1 MKRKVAEII
10 LILLFYL
17 IQVTFGNAIGIG
29 GITPNLL
36 IILPVLFGFFKGRN
50 EGMLVGFLSGVMY
63 DLFFSSLFGFSALV
77 FVYIGYF
84 SGIFYK
90 EYEKVEVLIPLAMI
104 MASDFVFEFLSYI
117 GNFLLHNRL
126 NVDFFLRRFIM
137 PEVVYTLVVALVLYY
152 PLMKF
157 DSILDI
163 QWKKRKKGILDEG
176 YLKDETDNSLIKMQ
190 DNYKQD
196 GTYTK
201 QVNYNLNIDNMYQC
215 GLASNIS
222 IVLVEAK
229 LNNAELNLL
238 VKLDST
244 NNTYSLFLNDYI
256 TKNNYTK
263 HMSIKSINI
272 SKNKIQKNNYNNDVK
287 VEGTEKDVVIQYF
300 SDYRMKMLNDTK
312 IAYQKLDSEYA
323 EKKFGQ
329 YSNFESYVN
338 NNKNNIIVA
347 SIDKY
352 QVVENKN
359 GKEYVCVD
367 ENGKY
372 YIFMEEE
379 VGKYSV
385 VLDTYTIDLPEF
397 IEKYNSANEKTKVG
411 LNIQK
416 VFDAIN
422 NEDYEYVYN
431 KLDNTFKQTNFK
443 TVQEFK
449 NYVIKNFSGK
459 QLKYGECQQQGSL
472 YIFDIT
478 ITEGTKQTNKRV
490 IMQLK
495 DGTDFVMSFN
505 VIGK

>member
-1 MKRKVAEII
+1 MEKSKRILIV
-10 LILLFYL
+10 LILLL
-17 IQVTFGNAIGIG
+17 IMIAIIVTMLIKTNKKQEEPRNNQTSNVVEQDEAFAKVKDYKTYFTVKEILENY
-29 GITPNLL
+29 ITYMKQINGDEY
-36 IILPVLFGFFKGRN
+36 V
-50 EGMLVGFLSGVMY
+50 
-63 DLFFSSLFGFSALV
+63 DASSFNMTASQIAKTMQEDGLEAL
-77 FVYIGYF
+77 
-84 SGIFYK
+84 
-90 EYEKVEVLIPLAMI
+90 
-104 MASDFVFEFLSYI
+104 
-117 GNFLLHNRL
+117 
-126 NVDFFLRRFIM
+126 
-137 PEVVYTLVVALVLYY
+137 
-152 PLMKF
+152 
-157 DSILDI
+157 
-163 QWKKRKKGILDEG
+163 KGILDEN
-176 YLKDETDNSLIKMQ
+176 YLKDETDSSLIKMQ
-190 DNYKQD
+190 NEYKQD
-196 GTYTK
+196 GTYSK
-201 QVNYNLNIDNMYQC
+201 QVIYKLNIDDMYQYN
-215 GLASNIS
+215 LDSNFS
-222 IVLVEAK
+222 LVLVEAK
-229 LNNAELNLL
+229 LNNTELNLL
-238 VKLDST
+238 VKLDNA
-244 NNTYSLFLNDYI
+244 NNTYSIFLNDYI
-256 TKNNYTK
+256 TKNNYEK
-263 HMSIKSINI
+263 HMSEKNI
-272 SKNKIQKNNYNNDVK
+272 TIGKTKIQKNDYNSDISVD
-287 VEGTEKDVVIQYF
+287 GTEKDVVVQYF

-312 IAYQKLDSEYA
+312 SAYQKLDSEYA

-338 NNKNNIIVA
+338 NNKNKIEVA

-443 TVQEFK
+443 TVQEFA
-449 NYVIKNFSGK
+449 NYAVQNFAGK
-459 QLKYGECQQQGSL
+459 QLKYGECQQQGSM

-478 ITEGTKQTNKRV
+478 MISGTNQINKRV

-505 VIGK
+505 AN

>member
-1 MKRKVAEII
+1 MEKSKRI
-10 LILLFYL
+10 LI
-17 IQVTFGNAIGIG
+17 V
-29 GITPNLL
+29 L
-36 IILPVLFGFFKGRN
+36 IILLIVMAVMVAILINTNKKQEVSHGNNTYTSIVN
-50 EGMLVGFLSGVMY
+50 EQDEAFEKVNDYKTYFTVKEIVENYITYMKQINGDEYV
-63 DLFFSSLFGFSALV
+63 DASSLQTTTTQIATVMQEDGIEAL
-77 FVYIGYF
+77 
-84 SGIFYK
+84 
-90 EYEKVEVLIPLAMI
+90 
-104 MASDFVFEFLSYI
+104 
-117 GNFLLHNRL
+117 
-126 NVDFFLRRFIM
+126 
-137 PEVVYTLVVALVLYY
+137 
-152 PLMKF
+152 
-157 DSILDI
+157 
-163 QWKKRKKGILDEG
+163 KGILDEG

-190 DNYKQD
+190 DDYKQD

-256 TKNNYTK
+256 KKNNYTK

-443 TVQEFK
+443 TVEEFK
-449 NYVIKNFSGK
+449 NYVIQNFSGK
-459 QLKYGECQQQGSL
+459 QLKYGECQQQESL

-505 VIGK
+505 VN

>member
-1 MKRKVAEII
+1 MEKSKRI
-10 LILLFYL
+10 LI
-17 IQVTFGNAIGIG
+17 V
-29 GITPNLL
+29 L
-36 IILPVLFGFFKGRN
+36 IILLIVMAVMVVLLINTNKKQEVSRGNNTYTSIVN
-50 EGMLVGFLSGVMY
+50 EQDEAFAKVNDYKTYFTVKEIVENYITYMKQINGDEYVDAASLQMTTTQIATVMQE
-63 DLFFSSLFGFSALV
+63 DGIEAL
-77 FVYIGYF
+77 
-84 SGIFYK
+84 
-90 EYEKVEVLIPLAMI
+90 
-104 MASDFVFEFLSYI
+104 
-117 GNFLLHNRL
+117 
-126 NVDFFLRRFIM
+126 
-137 PEVVYTLVVALVLYY
+137 
-152 PLMKF
+152 
-157 DSILDI
+157 
-163 QWKKRKKGILDEG
+163 KGILDEG
-176 YLKDETDNSLIKMQ
+176 YLRDETDNSLIKMQ
-190 DNYKQD
+190 DDYKQD

-215 GLASNIS
+215 SLASNIS

-287 VEGTEKDVVIQYF
+287 IEGTEKDVVIQYF

-338 NNKNNIIVA
+338 NNKNNIIIA

-449 NYVIKNFSGK
+449 NYVIQNFSGK
-459 QLKYGECQQQGSL
+459 QLKYGECQQQGNL

-505 VIGK
+505 VN

>member
-1 MKRKVAEII
+1 MEKSKRI
-10 LILLFYL
+10 LI
-17 IQVTFGNAIGIG
+17 V
-29 GITPNLL
+29 L
-36 IILPVLFGFFKGRN
+36 IILLI
-50 EGMLVGFLSGVMY
+50 VM
-63 DLFFSSLFGFSALV
+63 SVMVALLINTNKKQEV
-77 FVYIGYF
+77 SRGNNTYTSIVSEQDEAF
-84 SGIFYK
+84 
-90 EYEKVEVLIPLAMI
+90 EKVNDYKTYFTVKEIVENYITYMKQINGDEYVDA
-104 MASDFVFEFLSYI
+104 ASLQMTTTQIATVMQEDGIE
-117 GNFLLHNRL
+117 
-126 NVDFFLRRFIM
+126 
-137 PEVVYTLVVALVLYY
+137 AL
-152 PLMKF
+152 
-157 DSILDI
+157 
-163 QWKKRKKGILDEG
+163 KGILDEG

-190 DNYKQD
+190 DDYKQD

-215 GLASNIS
+215 SLASNIS

-229 LNNAELNLL
+229 LNNVELNLL

-312 IAYQKLDSEYA
+312 IAYQKLNSEYA

-338 NNKNNIIVA
+338 NNKNNIIIA

-449 NYVIKNFSGK
+449 NYVIQNFSGK
-459 QLKYGECQQQGSL
+459 QLKYGECQQQGNL

-505 VIGK
+505 VN

>member
-1 MKRKVAEII
+1 MEKSKRILIV
-10 LILLFYL
+10 LILLL
-17 IQVTFGNAIGIG
+17 IMIAIIVTMLIKTNKKQEESRNNQTSNVIEQDEEFAKVKDYKTYFTVKEIVENY
-29 GITPNLL
+29 ITYMKQINGDEY
-36 IILPVLFGFFKGRN
+36 V
-50 EGMLVGFLSGVMY
+50 
-63 DLFFSSLFGFSALV
+63 DASSFNMTSSQIAKTMQEDGLEAL
-77 FVYIGYF
+77 
-84 SGIFYK
+84 
-90 EYEKVEVLIPLAMI
+90 
-104 MASDFVFEFLSYI
+104 
-117 GNFLLHNRL
+117 
-126 NVDFFLRRFIM
+126 
-137 PEVVYTLVVALVLYY
+137 
-152 PLMKF
+152 
-157 DSILDI
+157 
-163 QWKKRKKGILDEG
+163 KGILDEN
-176 YLKDETDNSLIKMQ
+176 YLKDENDSSLIKMQ
-190 DNYKQD
+190 NEYKQD
-196 GTYTK
+196 GSYSK
-201 QVNYNLNIDNMYQC
+201 QVIYKLNIDDMYQYN
-215 GLASNIS
+215 LDSNFS
-222 IVLVEAK
+222 LVLVEAK
-229 LNNAELNLL
+229 LNNTELNLL
-238 VKLDST
+238 VKLDNA
-244 NNTYSLFLNDYI
+244 NNTYSIFLNDYI
-256 TKNNYTK
+256 TKNNYEK
-263 HMSIKSINI
+263 HMSVKNI
-272 SKNKIQKNNYNNDVK
+272 TIGKTKIQKNDYNSDINVD
-287 VEGTEKDVVIQYF
+287 GTEKDVVVQYF

-312 IAYQKLDSEYA
+312 SAYQKLDSEYA

-338 NNKNNIIVA
+338 NNKNKIEVA

-352 QVVENKN
+352 QVLENKN
-359 GKEYVCVD
+359 GREYVCVD

-449 NYVIKNFSGK
+449 NYVIQNFSGK

-505 VIGK
+505 VN

>member
-1 MKRKVAEII
+1 MEKSKRILIV
-10 LILLFYL
+10 LILLL
-17 IQVTFGNAIGIG
+17 IMIAIIVTMLIKTNKKQEEPRNNQTSNVVEQDEAFAKVKDYKTYFTVKEILENY
-29 GITPNLL
+29 ITYMKQINGDEY
-36 IILPVLFGFFKGRN
+36 VD
-50 EGMLVGFLSGVMY
+50 E
-63 DLFFSSLFGFSALV
+63 SSFNMTASQIAKTMQEDGLEAL
-77 FVYIGYF
+77 
-84 SGIFYK
+84 
-90 EYEKVEVLIPLAMI
+90 
-104 MASDFVFEFLSYI
+104 
-117 GNFLLHNRL
+117 
-126 NVDFFLRRFIM
+126 
-137 PEVVYTLVVALVLYY
+137 
-152 PLMKF
+152 
-157 DSILDI
+157 
-163 QWKKRKKGILDEG
+163 KGILDEN
-176 YLKDETDNSLIKMQ
+176 YLKDETDSSLIKMQ
-190 DNYKQD
+190 NEYKKD
-196 GTYTK
+196 GTYSK
-201 QVNYNLNIDNMYQC
+201 QVIYKLNIDDMYQYN
-215 GLASNIS
+215 LDSNFS
-222 IVLVEAK
+222 LVLVEAK
-229 LNNAELNLL
+229 LNNTELNLL
-238 VKLDST
+238 VKLDNA
-244 NNTYSLFLNDYI
+244 NNTYSIFLNDYI
-256 TKNNYTK
+256 TKNNYEK
-263 HMSIKSINI
+263 HMSEKNI
-272 SKNKIQKNNYNNDVK
+272 TIGKTKIQKNDYNSDISVD
-287 VEGTEKDVVIQYF
+287 GTEKDVVVQYF

-312 IAYQKLDSEYA
+312 SAYQKLDSEYA

-338 NNKNNIIVA
+338 NNKNKIEVA

-443 TVQEFK
+443 TVQEFA
-449 NYVIKNFSGK
+449 NYAVQNFAGK
-459 QLKYGECQQQGSL
+459 QLKYGECQQQGSM

-478 ITEGTKQTNKRV
+478 MMSGTNQTNKKV

-495 DGTDFVMSFN
+495 NGTDFVMSFN
-505 VIGK
+505 VN

>member
-1 MKRKVAEII
+1 MEKSKRILIV
-10 LILLFYL
+10 LILLL
-17 IQVTFGNAIGIG
+17 IMIAIIVTMLIKTNKKQEEPRNNQTANVVEQDEAFAKVKDYKTYFTVKEIVENY
-29 GITPNLL
+29 ITYMKQINGDEY
-36 IILPVLFGFFKGRN
+36 V
-50 EGMLVGFLSGVMY
+50 
-63 DLFFSSLFGFSALV
+63 DASSFNMTASQIAKTMQEDGLEAL
-77 FVYIGYF
+77 
-84 SGIFYK
+84 
-90 EYEKVEVLIPLAMI
+90 
-104 MASDFVFEFLSYI
+104 
-117 GNFLLHNRL
+117 
-126 NVDFFLRRFIM
+126 
-137 PEVVYTLVVALVLYY
+137 
-152 PLMKF
+152 
-157 DSILDI
+157 
-163 QWKKRKKGILDEG
+163 KGILDEN
-176 YLKDETDNSLIKMQ
+176 YLKDETDSFLIKMQ
-190 DNYKQD
+190 NEYKQD
-196 GTYTK
+196 GTYSK
-201 QVNYNLNIDNMYQC
+201 QVIYKLNIDDMYQYN
-215 GLASNIS
+215 LDSNFS
-222 IVLVEAK
+222 LVLVEAK
-229 LNNAELNLL
+229 LNNTELNLL
-238 VKLDST
+238 VKLDNA
-244 NNTYSLFLNDYI
+244 NNTYSIFLNDYI
-256 TKNNYTK
+256 TKNNYEK
-263 HMSIKSINI
+263 HMSVKNI
-272 SKNKIQKNNYNNDVK
+272 TIGKTKIQKNDYNSDISVD
-287 VEGTEKDVVIQYF
+287 GTEKDVVVQYF

-312 IAYQKLDSEYA
+312 SAYQKLDSEYA

-338 NNKNNIIVA
+338 NNKNKIEVA

-443 TVQEFK
+443 TVQEFA
-449 NYVIKNFSGK
+449 NYAVQNFAGK
-459 QLKYGECQQQGSL
+459 QLKYGECQQQGSM

-478 ITEGTKQTNKRV
+478 MMSGTNQTNKRV

-495 DGTDFVMSFN
+495 NGTDFVMSFN
-505 VIGK
+505 VN

>member
-1 MKRKVAEII
+1 MEKSKRI
-10 LILLFYL
+10 LI
-17 IQVTFGNAIGIG
+17 V
-29 GITPNLL
+29 L
-36 IILPVLFGFFKGRN
+36 IILLIVMAVMVAILINTNKKQEVSHGNNTYTSIVN
-50 EGMLVGFLSGVMY
+50 EQDEAFEKVNDYKTYFTVKEIVENYITYMKQINGDEYV
-63 DLFFSSLFGFSALV
+63 DASSLQTTTTQIATVMQEDGIEAL
-77 FVYIGYF
+77 
-84 SGIFYK
+84 
-90 EYEKVEVLIPLAMI
+90 
-104 MASDFVFEFLSYI
+104 
-117 GNFLLHNRL
+117 
-126 NVDFFLRRFIM
+126 
-137 PEVVYTLVVALVLYY
+137 
-152 PLMKF
+152 
-157 DSILDI
+157 
-163 QWKKRKKGILDEG
+163 KGILDEG

-329 YSNFESYVN
+329 YSNFESYIN

-367 ENGKY
+367 EKGKY

-379 VGKYSV
+379 IGKYSV

-397 IEKYNSANEKTKVG
+397 LEKYNSANDKVKVG

-416 VFDAIN
+416 IFDAIN

-431 KLDNTFKQTNFK
+431 KLDTTFKQTNFK
-443 TVQEFK
+443 AVQDFANYSIQNFK
-449 NYVIKNFSGK
+449 GK
-459 QLKYGECQQQGSL
+459 QLTYGDCQQQGSL

-478 ITEGTKQTNKRV
+478 VSDGVNKSNKRV

-505 VIGK
+505 VN

>member
-1 MKRKVAEII
+1 MEKSKRI
-10 LILLFYL
+10 LI
-17 IQVTFGNAIGIG
+17 V
-29 GITPNLL
+29 L
-36 IILPVLFGFFKGRN
+36 IILLIVMSVMVALLINTNKKQEVSRGNNTYTSIVN
-50 EGMLVGFLSGVMY
+50 EQDEAF
-63 DLFFSSLFGFSALV
+63 
-77 FVYIGYF
+77 
-84 SGIFYK
+84 
-90 EYEKVEVLIPLAMI
+90 EKVNDYKTYFTVKEIVENYITYMKQINGDEYVDA
-104 MASDFVFEFLSYI
+104 ASLQMTTTQIATVMQEDGIE
-117 GNFLLHNRL
+117 
-126 NVDFFLRRFIM
+126 
-137 PEVVYTLVVALVLYY
+137 AL
-152 PLMKF
+152 
-157 DSILDI
+157 
-163 QWKKRKKGILDEG
+163 KGILDEG
-176 YLKDETDNSLIKMQ
+176 YLKGETDNSLIKMQ
-190 DNYKQD
+190 DDYKQN

-215 GLASNIS
+215 SLASNIS

-338 NNKNNIIVA
+338 NNKNNIIIA

-449 NYVIKNFSGK
+449 NYVIQNFSGK
-459 QLKYGECQQQGSL
+459 QLKYGECQQQGNL

-505 VIGK
+505 VN

>member
-1 MKRKVAEII
+1 MEKSKRILIV
-10 LILLFYL
+10 LILLL
-17 IQVTFGNAIGIG
+17 IMIAIIVTMLIKTNKKQEEPRNNQTSNVVEQDEAFAKVKDYKTYFTVKEIVENY
-29 GITPNLL
+29 ITYMKQINGDEY
-36 IILPVLFGFFKGRN
+36 V
-50 EGMLVGFLSGVMY
+50 
-63 DLFFSSLFGFSALV
+63 DASSFNMTASQIAKTMQEDGLEAL
-77 FVYIGYF
+77 
-84 SGIFYK
+84 
-90 EYEKVEVLIPLAMI
+90 
-104 MASDFVFEFLSYI
+104 
-117 GNFLLHNRL
+117 
-126 NVDFFLRRFIM
+126 
-137 PEVVYTLVVALVLYY
+137 
-152 PLMKF
+152 
-157 DSILDI
+157 
-163 QWKKRKKGILDEG
+163 KGILDEN
-176 YLKDETDNSLIKMQ
+176 YLKDENDSSLIKMQ
-190 DNYKQD
+190 NEYKQD
-196 GTYTK
+196 GTYSK
-201 QVNYNLNIDNMYQC
+201 QVIYKLNIDDMYQYN
-215 GLASNIS
+215 LDSNFS
-222 IVLVEAK
+222 LVLVEAK
-229 LNNAELNLL
+229 LNNTELNLL
-238 VKLDST
+238 VKLDNA
-244 NNTYSLFLNDYI
+244 NNTYSIFLNDYI
-256 TKNNYTK
+256 TKNNYEK
-263 HMSIKSINI
+263 HMSVKNI
-272 SKNKIQKNNYNNDVK
+272 TIGKTKIQKNDYNSDISVD
-287 VEGTEKDVVIQYF
+287 GTEKDVVVQYF

-312 IAYQKLDSEYA
+312 SAYQKLDSEYA

-338 NNKNNIIVA
+338 NNKNKIEVA

-443 TVQEFK
+443 TVQEFA
-449 NYVIKNFSGK
+449 NYAVQNFAGK
-459 QLKYGECQQQGSL
+459 QLKYGECQQQGSM

-478 ITEGTKQTNKRV
+478 MMSGTNQTNKRV

-495 DGTDFVMSFN
+495 NGTDFVMSFN
-505 VIGK
+505 VN

>member
-1 MKRKVAEII
+1 MEKSKRI
-10 LILLFYL
+10 LI
-17 IQVTFGNAIGIG
+17 V
-29 GITPNLL
+29 L
-36 IILPVLFGFFKGRN
+36 IILLIVMAVMVAILINTNKKQEVSHGNNTYTSIVN
-50 EGMLVGFLSGVMY
+50 EQDEAFEKVNDYKTYFTVKEIVENYITYMKQINGDEYV
-63 DLFFSSLFGFSALV
+63 DASSLQTTTTQIATVMQEDGIEAL
-77 FVYIGYF
+77 
-84 SGIFYK
+84 
-90 EYEKVEVLIPLAMI
+90 
-104 MASDFVFEFLSYI
+104 
-117 GNFLLHNRL
+117 
-126 NVDFFLRRFIM
+126 
-137 PEVVYTLVVALVLYY
+137 
-152 PLMKF
+152 
-157 DSILDI
+157 
-163 QWKKRKKGILDEG
+163 KGILDEG

-190 DNYKQD
+190 DDYKQD

-215 GLASNIS
+215 GLARNIS

-449 NYVIKNFSGK
+449 NYVIQNFSGK
-459 QLKYGECQQQGSL
+459 QLKYGECQKQGSL

-505 VIGK
+505 VN

>member
-1 MKRKVAEII
+1 MEKSKRI
-10 LILLFYL
+10 LI
-17 IQVTFGNAIGIG
+17 V
-29 GITPNLL
+29 L
-36 IILPVLFGFFKGRN
+36 IILLIVMAVMVAILINTNKKQEVSHGNNTYTSIVN
-50 EGMLVGFLSGVMY
+50 EQDEAFEKVNDYKTYFTVKEIVENYITYMKQINGDEYV
-63 DLFFSSLFGFSALV
+63 DASSLQTTTTQIATVMQEDGIEAL
-77 FVYIGYF
+77 
-84 SGIFYK
+84 
-90 EYEKVEVLIPLAMI
+90 
-104 MASDFVFEFLSYI
+104 
-117 GNFLLHNRL
+117 
-126 NVDFFLRRFIM
+126 
-137 PEVVYTLVVALVLYY
+137 
-152 PLMKF
+152 
-157 DSILDI
+157 
-163 QWKKRKKGILDEG
+163 KGILDEG

-359 GKEYVCVD
+359 G
-367 ENGKY
+367 
-372 YIFMEEE
+372 
-379 VGKYSV
+379 
-385 VLDTYTIDLPEF
+385 
-397 IEKYNSANEKTKVG
+397 
-411 LNIQK
+411 
-416 VFDAIN
+416 
-422 NEDYEYVYN
+422 
-431 KLDNTFKQTNFK
+431 
-443 TVQEFK
+443 
-449 NYVIKNFSGK
+449 
-459 QLKYGECQQQGSL
+459 
-472 YIFDIT
+472 
-478 ITEGTKQTNKRV
+478 
-490 IMQLK
+490 
-495 DGTDFVMSFN
+495 
-505 VIGK
+505 

>member
-1 MKRKVAEII
+1 MEKSKRILIV
-10 LILLFYL
+10 LILLL
-17 IQVTFGNAIGIG
+17 IMIAIIVTMLIKTNKKQEESRNNQTSNVVEQDEEFAKVKDYKTYFTVKEIVENY
-29 GITPNLL
+29 ITYMKQINGDEY
-36 IILPVLFGFFKGRN
+36 V
-50 EGMLVGFLSGVMY
+50 
-63 DLFFSSLFGFSALV
+63 DASSFNMTSSQIAKTMQEDGLEAL
-77 FVYIGYF
+77 
-84 SGIFYK
+84 
-90 EYEKVEVLIPLAMI
+90 
-104 MASDFVFEFLSYI
+104 
-117 GNFLLHNRL
+117 
-126 NVDFFLRRFIM
+126 
-137 PEVVYTLVVALVLYY
+137 
-152 PLMKF
+152 
-157 DSILDI
+157 
-163 QWKKRKKGILDEG
+163 KGILDEN
-176 YLKDETDNSLIKMQ
+176 YLKDENDSFLIKMQ
-190 DNYKQD
+190 NEYKQD
-196 GTYTK
+196 GTYSK
-201 QVNYNLNIDNMYQC
+201 QVIYKLNIDDMYQYN
-215 GLASNIS
+215 LDSNFS
-222 IVLVEAK
+222 LVLVEAK
-229 LNNAELNLL
+229 LNNTELNLL
-238 VKLDST
+238 VKLDNA
-244 NNTYSLFLNDYI
+244 NNTYSIFLNDYI
-256 TKNNYTK
+256 TKNNYEK
-263 HMSIKSINI
+263 HMSVKNI
-272 SKNKIQKNNYNNDVK
+272 TIGKTKIQKNDYNSDISVD
-287 VEGTEKDVVIQYF
+287 GTEKDVVVQYF

-338 NNKNNIIVA
+338 NNKNKIEVA

-352 QVVENKN
+352 QVLENKN
-359 GKEYVCVD
+359 GREYVCVD

-443 TVQEFK
+443 TVQEFA
-449 NYVIKNFSGK
+449 NYAVQNFAGK
-459 QLKYGECQQQGSL
+459 QLKYGECQQQGSM

-478 ITEGTKQTNKRV
+478 MISGTNQINKRV

-505 VIGK
+505 AN

>member
-1 MKRKVAEII
+1 MEKSKRILIV
-10 LILLFYL
+10 LILLL
-17 IQVTFGNAIGIG
+17 IMIAIIVTMLIKTNKKQEESRNNQTSNVIEQDEEFAKVKDYKTYFTVKEIVENY
-29 GITPNLL
+29 ITYMKQINGDEY
-36 IILPVLFGFFKGRN
+36 V
-50 EGMLVGFLSGVMY
+50 
-63 DLFFSSLFGFSALV
+63 DASSFNMTSSQIAKTMQENGLEAL
-77 FVYIGYF
+77 
-84 SGIFYK
+84 
-90 EYEKVEVLIPLAMI
+90 
-104 MASDFVFEFLSYI
+104 
-117 GNFLLHNRL
+117 
-126 NVDFFLRRFIM
+126 
-137 PEVVYTLVVALVLYY
+137 
-152 PLMKF
+152 
-157 DSILDI
+157 
-163 QWKKRKKGILDEG
+163 KGILDEN
-176 YLKDETDNSLIKMQ
+176 YLKDETDSFLVKMQ
-190 DNYKQD
+190 NEYKQD
-196 GTYTK
+196 GTYSK
-201 QVNYNLNIDNMYQC
+201 QVIYKLNIDDMYQYN
-215 GLASNIS
+215 LDSNFS
-222 IVLVEAK
+222 LVLVEAK
-229 LNNAELNLL
+229 LNNTELNLL
-238 VKLDST
+238 VKLDNA
-244 NNTYSLFLNDYI
+244 NNTYSIFLNDYI
-256 TKNNYTK
+256 TKNNYEK
-263 HMSIKSINI
+263 HMSVKNI
-272 SKNKIQKNNYNNDVK
+272 TIGKTKIQKNDYNSDISVD
-287 VEGTEKDVVIQYF
+287 GTEKDVVVQYF

-338 NNKNNIIVA
+338 NNKNKIEVA

-352 QVVENKN
+352 QVLENKN
-359 GKEYVCVD
+359 GREYVCVD

-443 TVQEFK
+443 TVQEFA
-449 NYVIKNFSGK
+449 NYAVQNFAGK
-459 QLKYGECQQQGSL
+459 QLKYGECQQQGSM

-478 ITEGTKQTNKRV
+478 MISGTNQINKRV

-505 VIGK
+505 AN

>member
-1 MKRKVAEII
+1 MEKSKRI
-10 LILLFYL
+10 LI
-17 IQVTFGNAIGIG
+17 V
-29 GITPNLL
+29 L
-36 IILPVLFGFFKGRN
+36 IILLIVMAVMVAILINTNKKQEVSHGNNTYTSIVN
-50 EGMLVGFLSGVMY
+50 EQDEAFEKVNDYKTYFTVKEIVENYITYMKQIHGDEYV
-63 DLFFSSLFGFSALV
+63 DASSLQTTTTQIATVMQEDGIEAL
-77 FVYIGYF
+77 
-84 SGIFYK
+84 
-90 EYEKVEVLIPLAMI
+90 
-104 MASDFVFEFLSYI
+104 
-117 GNFLLHNRL
+117 
-126 NVDFFLRRFIM
+126 
-137 PEVVYTLVVALVLYY
+137 
-152 PLMKF
+152 
-157 DSILDI
+157 
-163 QWKKRKKGILDEG
+163 KGILDEG

-190 DNYKQD
+190 DDYKQD

-367 ENGKY
+367 EKGKY

-379 VGKYSV
+379 IGKYSV

-397 IEKYNSANEKTKVG
+397 LEKYNSANDKVKVG

-416 VFDAIN
+416 IFDAIN

-431 KLDNTFKQTNFK
+431 KLDTTFKQTNFK
-443 TVQEFK
+443 AVQDFANYSIQNFK
-449 NYVIKNFSGK
+449 GK
-459 QLKYGECQQQGSL
+459 QLTYGDCQQQGSL

-478 ITEGTKQTNKRV
+478 VSDGVNKSNKRV

-505 VIGK
+505 VN

>member
-1 MKRKVAEII
+1 MEKSKRI
-10 LILLFYL
+10 LIVL
-17 IQVTFGNAIGIG
+17 IT
-29 GITPNLL
+29 LL
-36 IILPVLFGFFKGRN
+36 IVMAVMVAILINTNKKQEVSHGNNTYTPIVKEQDEAFEKVNDYKTYFTVKEIVENYITYMKQINGD
-50 EGMLVGFLSGVMY
+50 EYV
-63 DLFFSSLFGFSALV
+63 DASSLQTTTTQIATVMQEDGIEAL
-77 FVYIGYF
+77 
-84 SGIFYK
+84 
-90 EYEKVEVLIPLAMI
+90 
-104 MASDFVFEFLSYI
+104 
-117 GNFLLHNRL
+117 
-126 NVDFFLRRFIM
+126 
-137 PEVVYTLVVALVLYY
+137 
-152 PLMKF
+152 
-157 DSILDI
+157 
-163 QWKKRKKGILDEG
+163 KGILDEG

-190 DNYKQD
+190 DDYKQD

-201 QVNYNLNIDNMYQC
+201 QVNYNLNIDNMYQY

-229 LNNAELNLL
+229 LNNVELNLL

-397 IEKYNSANEKTKVG
+397 VEKYNSANEKTKVG

-449 NYVIKNFSGK
+449 NYVIQNFSGK
-459 QLKYGECQQQGSL
+459 QLKYGECKQQGSL

-478 ITEGTKQTNKRV
+478 ITEGTKQMNKRV

-505 VIGK
+505 VN